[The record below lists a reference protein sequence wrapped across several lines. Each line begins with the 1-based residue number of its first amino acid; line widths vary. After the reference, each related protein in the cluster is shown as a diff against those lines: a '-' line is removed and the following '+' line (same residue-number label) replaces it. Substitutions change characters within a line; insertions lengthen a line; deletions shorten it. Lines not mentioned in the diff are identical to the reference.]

1 MKAELVNSWDEYDF
15 ERKEFLK
22 TAYNKLGYIKFM
34 KNENSAEFLIIDLY
48 NRIHAITGDVIDWT
62 GICYKEGSFNGIVY
76 GKLGNVKVDSIYAG
90 GYNIQRLHVRVLVKE
105 I

>member
-1 MKAELVNSWDEYDF
+1 MKAELFNSWDEYDF

-22 TAYNKLGYIKFM
+22 TAYN
-34 KNENSAEFLIIDLY
+34 
-48 NRIHAITGDVIDWT
+48 
-62 GICYKEGSFNGIVY
+62 
-76 GKLGNVKVDSIYAG
+76 KLGNVKVDSIYAG